1 MMGTFFAIALELFY
15 MVMGVM
21 FLYSGY
27 SAGRDH
33 TNPKRLGSAIFW
45 WLLAIIF
52 LAGKY
57 LPNWIAGVLV
67 VCIGCLTLFKQ
78 VSIGHQFEETTE
90 QAEASAKALGG
101 KIFIPLITMAGVA
114 LILPFLFQ
122 EAGASAVAFGALAGL
137 IVALLIFKPTPKEI
151 VQESDRMVQQVGTTS
166 ILPQLLAA
174 LGAIFVAAG
183 VGDVVSQLISQAV
196 PQGSPFWGVVAY
208 VLGMALFTAI
218 MGNAFAAFT
227 VITAG
232 IGIPFVIAQ
241 GGDPVIVSALG
252 MTAGFCGTLMTPMAG
267 NFNVLPVALL
277 EMTDENGVLKAQIP
291 FALVMLLFHI
301 VVMYFWAF

>member
-1 MMGTFFAIALELFY
+1 MATFFDTALEIFY
-15 MVMGVM
+15 ILMGLM

-27 SAGRDH
+27 SAFHDE
-33 TNPKRLGSAIFW
+33 TNDKRIGSAFFW
-45 WLLAIIF
+45 WLLAVIF
-52 LAGKY
+52 IAGKW
-57 LPNWIAGVLV
+57 LPYWFSGLLV
-67 VCIGCLTLFKQ
+67 VLIGCLTLFKQ
-78 VSIGHQFEETTE
+78 VGIGTQFKNDDDK
-90 QAEASAKALGG
+90 AEASADKLGG
-101 KIFIPLITMAGVA
+101 KIFIPLVTMAVVA
-114 LILPFLFQ
+114 LVLPFLFQ
-122 EAGASAVAFGALAGL
+122 EAGASAVAFGALGGL
-137 IVALLIFKPTPKEI
+137 LVALVIFKPKPKEI
-151 VQESDRMVQQVGTTS
+151 IQESDRMVQQVGTTS

-196 PQGSPFWGVVAY
+196 PAGNPFWGVVAY
-208 VLGMALFTAI
+208 VLGMAVFTMI

-232 IGIPFVIAQ
+232 IGIPFVISQ
-241 GGDPVIVSALG
+241 GGDPVVVCALG

-277 EMTDENGVLKAQIP
+277 EMKDENGVLKAQIP
-291 FALVMLLFHI
+291 FAVVLLVFHI

>member
-1 MMGTFFAIALELFY
+1 MATFFNVALEIFY
-15 MVMGVM
+15 IIMGIM

-27 SAGRDH
+27 SALNDH
-33 TNPKRLGSAIFW
+33 TNTKRVGSALFW
-45 WLLAIIF
+45 WLLVIIF
-52 LAGKY
+52 IAGKW
-57 LPNWIAGVLV
+57 LPSWISGILV
-67 VCIGCLTLFKQ
+67 VLIGCLTLFKQ
-78 VSIGHQFEETTE
+78 VGIGHQFENTDQ
-90 QAEASAKALGG
+90 QAETSAKKLGG
-101 KIFIPLITMAGVA
+101 KIFIPLITMAVVA
-114 LILPFLFQ
+114 LVLPFLFQ

-137 IVALLIFKPTPKEI
+137 LVALVIFKPTPRELIK
-151 VQESDRMVQQVGTTS
+151 ESDRMVQQVGTTS

-196 PQGSPFWGVVAY
+196 PVGSPFWGVVAY
-208 VLGMALFTAI
+208 VLGMALFTMI

-241 GGDPVIVSALG
+241 GGDPVVVAALG

-277 EMTDENGVLKAQIP
+277 EMKDENGVLKAQIP
-291 FALVMLLFHI
+291 FALVLLVFHI